1 MFCRDKE
8 DASITIADKRRDY
21 MQRLDNRL
29 VVGGEDKPKRELMR
43 KAVQELLD
51 KHKGANPA
59 VYGDLGYLI
68 LFATAADAV
77 SVFALNLC
85 QNARLEPLIPEFV
98 VRHATT
104 TEHAYLNN
112 NMFCLI
118 ASKVCFVELQ
128 VTRLCK
134 TKCLTRSQVTNADG
148 GLGGS
153 SACGQVVYQPGPMA

>member
-1 MFCRDKE
+1 MAGKTVAFCRDKE

-21 MQRLDNRL
+21 MQHLDNRL
-29 VVGGEDKPKRELMR
+29 VVGGEDKPKRELMQ

-98 VRHATT
+98 VRHATNYQT
-104 TEHAYLNN
+104 CLTCLNYN
-112 NMFCLI
+112 IFCLI
-118 ASKVCFVELQ
+118 GSKVLLSCKSPFV
-128 VTRLCK
+128 
-134 TKCLTRSQVTNADG
+134 
-148 GLGGS
+148 
-153 SACGQVVYQPGPMA
+153 

>member
-1 MFCRDKE
+1 MAGTTATLCRDKE
-8 DASITIADKRRDY
+8 DASITIPDKRRDY
-21 MQRLDNRL
+21 MQHLDNRL

-77 SVFALNLC
+77 SVFALNLS

-98 VRHATT
+98 VRHATST
-104 TEHAYLNN
+104 KHA
-112 NMFCLI
+112 
-118 ASKVCFVELQ
+118 
-128 VTRLCK
+128 
-134 TKCLTRSQVTNADG
+134 
-148 GLGGS
+148 
-153 SACGQVVYQPGPMA
+153 